1 MFTVPSSLFA
11 PLPNHLIHKQKLL
24 NLFDTLN
31 AKNNIDLEN
40 DHVSTDYFV
49 NRENH
54 TYCCYHDYVCDCL
67 SEYLNIFSA
76 RTNNTDWIVGD
87 MWYQQSKR
95 NQRHE
100 VHNHGS
106 TGFSAIWYLEFDP
119 SFHKPTTFT
128 APFPDALTGNLLQ
141 GSPNVREGS
150 LFIFPSF
157 ILHEQEESKTD
168 VRRTVVSFN
177 LFTKFQWKS
186 RVPQVDL

>member
-11 PLPNHLIHKQKLL
+11 PLPNHLVHKQKLL

-31 AKNNIDLEN
+31 AKNSIDLE
-40 DHVSTDYFV
+40 DESVSTDYFV
-49 NRENH
+49 NRETN
-54 TYCCYHDYVCDCL
+54 TYCCYHDYVCNCL
-67 SEYLNIFSA
+67 SEYLKIFSA

-106 TGFSAIWYLEFDP
+106 TGFSAIWYLEFDS

-141 GSPNVREGS
+141 GSPNVMEGS

-177 LFTKFQWKS
+177 LYTEFQKKS
-186 RVPQVDL
+186 MVPQVDL